1 MDFFNWVYDVEKMEE
16 ARNHLR
22 TAVAEYARTDDE
34 IQELNKRLTALR
46 ERRSLKENEIGDIL
60 RSPDFS
66 TFNKLSHGNSEIVV
80 KRPQQWSTPWSLS
93 KSTLLRYQSL
103 YRNADANPSVEGFI
117 QYITTHYGAT
127 RIADR
132 FALTRT
138 VRE

>member
-1 MDFFNWVYDVEKMEE
+1 MEE
-16 ARNHLR
+16 AREHLR
-22 TAVAEYARTDDE
+22 AAVAEYSRTDDE

-46 ERRSLKENEIGDIL
+46 ERRSLKENEIGEIL

-80 KRPQQWSTPWSLS
+80 KRPQQWSNPWSLS
-93 KSTLLRYQSL
+93 KSAFLRYEAA
-103 YRNADANPSVEGFI
+103 YRGENDLPTLEGFV
-117 QYITTHYGAT
+117 YYLTTRYDAT

-138 VRE
+138 VRG